1 MSMSLVPDHS
11 SIRLSS
17 ELRSTDT
24 AAPSCGIVGT
34 SPALRQ
40 VMEQV
45 EAVAFTE
52 ATVLIR
58 GESGT
63 GKELLAKAVHRWWDD
78 FPGRNRRPTDRA
90 AAEAVVCCREG
101 STSEWAKTSRGP
113 STSG

>member
-58 GESGT
+58 GESGPEPHPNFIEVLC
-63 GKELLAKAVHRWWDD
+63 GAAVGGGSGEVARAGENVVRPDSEQ
-78 FPGRNRRPTDRA
+78 PLIGR
-90 AAEAVVCCREG
+90 
-101 STSEWAKTSRGP
+101 
-113 STSG
+113 